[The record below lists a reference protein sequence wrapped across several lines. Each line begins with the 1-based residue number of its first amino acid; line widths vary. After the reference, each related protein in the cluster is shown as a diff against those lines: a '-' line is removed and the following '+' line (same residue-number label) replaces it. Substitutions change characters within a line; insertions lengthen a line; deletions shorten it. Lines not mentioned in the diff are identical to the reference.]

1 MNATNFESYQPSADY
16 VDVVSTARLLRTAL
30 RQNFPGVRFSVRS
43 SRYAG
48 GSSVNV
54 SFNDASVDTAAVR
67 EVADTFQAVDFDG
80 MTDST
85 VFRPASNGVRYGAHY
100 VFVQNDA
107 DVYNETLAERLQ
119 RFE

>member
-85 VFRPASNGVRYGAHY
+85 VFRPASNGVRYGALY

-107 DVYNETLAERLQ
+107 DVYNETLAERLH